1 MEILAE
7 QWKRD
12 NYLTDKYKEVK
23 EKLKNY
29 IKSNELVEAG
39 KLIEQYHKILFL
51 DIEYIYWLGM
61 YYHRMGKN
69 EKAIEILLAANKQVP
84 YNIQIH
90 YALWKLNKEEKKY
103 IEASKHYLE
112 AYLIALQ
119 ENEKIVEEEKFSL
132 GVLKNLVYEEIRD
145 ESLQEIVKKELSQLI
160 ISFNNRLKIANPK
173 VFPTLD
179 VDETKTC
186 LGKFYQYLDKKYY
199 VGYYGNYMQVE
210 QVEQSRLINK
220 CEIFRA
226 DLKKYFKGGIEGET
240 TLVPIATLEKD
251 TQLFIQEDNK

>member
-69 EKAIEILLAANKQVP
+69 EKAIEILRENYDKLHELA
-84 YNIQIH
+84 
-90 YALWKLNKEEKKY
+90 
-103 IEASKHYLE
+103 
-112 AYLIALQ
+112 AYLI
-119 ENEKIVEEEKFSL
+119 EKETITGEEFMRIL
-132 GVLKNLVYEEIRD
+132 N
-145 ESLQEIVKKELSQLI
+145 
-160 ISFNNRLKIANPK
+160 A
-173 VFPTLD
+173 
-179 VDETKTC
+179 
-186 LGKFYQYLDKKYY
+186 
-199 VGYYGNYMQVE
+199 
-210 QVEQSRLINK
+210 
-220 CEIFRA
+220 
-226 DLKKYFKGGIEGET
+226 
-240 TLVPIATLEKD
+240 
-251 TQLFIQEDNK
+251 